1 MQFTFTPRNRNLP
14 PITLDGDVLGIAMTA
29 ADHRNVKFVPIGYSI
44 AEDGPIT
51 VSRRNTKKVSRIL
64 IRISRNL
71 SMMQRPEY
79 VESLLLFA
87 ASLLESRGGELTI
100 QR

>member
-1 MQFTFTPRNRNLP
+1 MQFTFTPRNGNLP

-29 ADHRNVKFVPIGYSI
+29 ADHRNIKFVPIGYSI

-64 IRISRNL
+64 IRIARNL
-71 SMMQRPEY
+71 SVMQRPEY

-87 ASLLESRGGELTI
+87 ASLLDSRGGELTI

>member
-1 MQFTFTPRNRNLP
+1 MQFTFTPRNRSLP

-29 ADHRNVKFVPIGYSI
+29 ADHRKVKFVPIGYSI

-51 VSRRNTKKVSRIL
+51 VSRRNAKKVSRIL
-64 IRISRNL
+64 IRIARNL
-71 SMMQRPEY
+71 SMMQRSEY

-87 ASLLESRGGELTI
+87 ASLLDSRGGELTI

>member
-1 MQFTFTPRNRNLP
+1 MQFTFTPRNRKLP
-14 PITLDGDVLGIAMTA
+14 PITLDGNVLGIAMTA

-51 VSRRNTKKVSRIL
+51 VSRRNAEKLSRIL
-64 IRISRNL
+64 IRIARNL
-71 SMMQRPEY
+71 SVMQRPEY
-79 VESLLLFA
+79 TESLLLFA
-87 ASLLESRGGELTI
+87 ATLLDSRGGELTI

>member
-64 IRISRNL
+64 MRISRNL

-87 ASLLESRGGELTI
+87 ASLLDSRGGELTI

>member
-14 PITLDGDVLGIAMTA
+14 PISLEGDVLGIAMTA
-29 ADHRNVKFVPIGYSI
+29 ADHRDVKFVPIGYSI

-51 VSRRNTKKVSRIL
+51 VSGRNAKKVSRIL
-64 IRISRNL
+64 IRVARNL
-71 SMMQRPEY
+71 SVMQRPDY

-87 ASLLESRGGELTI
+87 ATLLDSRGGELTI

>member
-14 PITLDGDVLGIAMTA
+14 PITLEGNVLGIAMTA
-29 ADHRNVKFVPIGYSI
+29 ADHRNVTFVPIGYSI
-44 AEDGPIT
+44 AEDGPIK
-51 VSRRNTKKVSRIL
+51 VSRRNAKKVSRIL
-64 IRISRNL
+64 IRTARNL
-71 SMMQRPEY
+71 SVMQRPEY

-87 ASLLESRGGELTI
+87 ACLLDSRGGELTI

>member
-1 MQFTFTPRNRNLP
+1 
-14 PITLDGDVLGIAMTA
+14 MTA
-29 ADHRNVKFVPIGYSI
+29 ADHHNVKFVPIGYSI

-64 IRISRNL
+64 IRIARNL
-71 SMMQRPEY
+71 SVMQRPEY
-79 VESLLLFA
+79 VEALLLFA
-87 ASLLESRGGELTI
+87 ASLLDSRGGELTI

>member
-51 VSRRNTKKVSRIL
+51 VSRRNSKKVSRIL
-64 IRISRNL
+64 VRIARNL
-71 SMMQRPEY
+71 SVMQRHEY

-87 ASLLESRGGELTI
+87 ASLLDSRGGELTI

>member
-44 AEDGPIT
+44 AEDGPIN

-64 IRISRNL
+64 IRIARNL

-87 ASLLESRGGELTI
+87 ASLLDSRGGELTI

>member
-64 IRISRNL
+64 IRIARNL
-71 SMMQRPEY
+71 SVMQRHEY

-87 ASLLESRGGELTI
+87 ASLLDSRGGEMTI